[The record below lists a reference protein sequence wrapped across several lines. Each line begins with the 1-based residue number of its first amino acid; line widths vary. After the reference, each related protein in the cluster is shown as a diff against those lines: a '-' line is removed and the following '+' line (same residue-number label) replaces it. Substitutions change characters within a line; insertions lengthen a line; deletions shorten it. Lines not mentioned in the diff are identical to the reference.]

1 MSSINIDRVAV
12 QWGYWAT
19 PRYGTEFPRVS
30 AGFAQVKPNA
40 EYAYKPHL
48 DPISDDLGMQIN
60 ECMLIMHKVNPELY
74 DVFMLTY
81 VDRWNWKD
89 IKNYL
94 NISKHT
100 YFERLATA
108 KTSLKL
114 MLHTGQVIFVA

>member
-1 MSSINIDRVAV
+1 MNIDRVAV

-30 AGFAQVKPNA
+30 AGFSQTKPNA
-40 EYAYKPHL
+40 EYAYKPYL
-48 DPISDDLGMQIN
+48 DPISDELGMQIN

-81 VDRWNWKD
+81 VKRWNWREIKD
-89 IKNYL
+89 YL
-94 NISKHT
+94 NISKNT
-100 YFERLATA
+100 YFERLIVA

-114 MLHTGQVIFVA
+114 MLYSGKAVFVA

>member
-40 EYAYKPHL
+40 EYAYKPYL
-48 DPISDDLGMQIN
+48 EPISDELGMQIN
-60 ECMLIMHKVNPELY
+60 ECMLIMYKVNPELY

-81 VDRWNWKD
+81 VNRWEISD
-89 IKNYL
+89 IHCCL
-94 NISKHT
+94 NISRRE
-100 YFERLATA
+100 YFNRLKTA

-114 MLHTGQVIFVA
+114 MLHTGKMVFMA